1 MTASTIKA
9 LSAQLAA
16 KEVSAEELARHYLSR
31 IEAGAHLN
39 AFTHVDAE
47 ATLAQ
52 ARAADARIAAGSAAP
67 LLDTQQQLWVE
78 KSGGFAGIKQL
89 HGPWKFSAK
98 GAPTLRCPQF

>member
-52 ARAADARIAAGSAAP
+52 ARAA
-67 LLDTQQQLWVE
+67 
-78 KSGGFAGIKQL
+78 
-89 HGPWKFSAK
+89 
-98 GAPTLRCPQF
+98 